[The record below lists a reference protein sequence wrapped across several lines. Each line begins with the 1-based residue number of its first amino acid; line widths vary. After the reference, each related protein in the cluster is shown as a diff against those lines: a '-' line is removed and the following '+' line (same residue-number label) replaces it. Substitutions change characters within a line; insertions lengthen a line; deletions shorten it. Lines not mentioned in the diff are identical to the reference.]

1 MRWWLVKWKVKLS
14 VLFIKLVGLKS
25 KMHSL
30 VKLDHKE
37 TNKAKGNNKDV
48 ENMKHEEHVFKQI
61 VFKEK
66 NEA

>member
-1 MRWWLVKWKVKLS
+1 
-14 VLFIKLVGLKS
+14 
-25 KMHSL
+25 MHSL